1 MGDTWFQT
9 LRRVVIPNSMGT
21 ILQMFSYLFV
31 NSMVTISAIVF
42 LVGAYTQV
50 TTSKI
55 KELQYFEKFDAIF
68 TLSVLIFLTNVVVKL
83 LIDGYGAYQHRHLKK
98 S

>member
-1 MGDTWFQT
+1 
-9 LRRVVIPNSMGT
+9 
-21 ILQMFSYLFV
+21 
-31 NSMVTISAIVF
+31 MVTISAIVF